1 MRIAI
6 LANGETVNN
15 IHRNPTLIKKYDQ
28 IWGLNQ
34 QATWKG
40 ITLDKCFVMDDLKLR
55 MPFYAGYDFVDWL
68 KTYKQPIITS
78 KAYEEWPTSEAY
90 PIVEVCHYFGLPMGT
105 AMYSSPDYMIA
116 LAVYM
121 GAERIDLFGVDM
133 MDTNKN
139 SSEMV
144 MSTAMW
150 IGAAYARGVLVRS
163 FHGSNFQWITNPG
176 VSMENGL
183 YGYVRKPRIEE
194 LVNTSYYQEWLE
206 RDENESS

>member
-15 IHRNPTLIKKYDQ
+15 IHRNPTLTKKYDQ
-28 IWGLNQ
+28 MWGINQ

-55 MPFYAGYDFVDWL
+55 MPFYSGYDFTDWL
-68 KTYKQPIITS
+68 KTYKHPIVTS
-78 KAYEEWPTSEAY
+78 RAYEEWPTSEAY
-90 PIVEVCHYFGLPMGT
+90 PIVEICHYFGLPLGT
-105 AMYSSPDYMIA
+105 SMYSSPDYMIA

-121 GAERIDLFGVDM
+121 GATRIDLFGVDM
-133 MDTNKN
+133 VETNKN
-139 SSEMV
+139 SAEMV
-144 MSTAMW
+144 MSTAQW
-150 IGAAYARGVLVRS
+150 IGVALARGVLVRS
-163 FHGSNFQWITNPG
+163 FHGSAFQWITNPG

-206 RDENESS
+206 RAENESS

>member
-15 IHRNPTLIKKYDQ
+15 IHRNPTLTKKYDQ
-28 IWGLNQ
+28 LWGINQ

-55 MPFYAGYDFVDWL
+55 MPFYSGYDFTDWL
-68 KTYKQPIITS
+68 KTYKHPIVTS
-78 KAYEEWPTSEAY
+78 RAYEEWPTSEAY
-90 PIVEVCHYFGLPMGT
+90 PIVEICHYFGLPLGT
-105 AMYSSPDYMIA
+105 SMYSSPDYMIA

-121 GAERIDLFGVDM
+121 GATRIDLFGVDM
-133 MDTNKN
+133 VETNKN
-139 SSEMV
+139 SAEMV
-144 MSTAMW
+144 MSTAQW
-150 IGAAYARGVLVRS
+150 IGAALARGVLVRS
-163 FHGSNFQWITNPG
+163 FHGSAFQWITNPG

-206 RDENESS
+206 RAENESS